1 MKRWFPLAALTAI
14 FVLFRVPVLLNAG
27 LINSD
32 GAIAGLQARA
42 MLGGEWEWAHWGR
55 HYLTSLDSVV
65 AAPFFAIFGA
75 TPQVLLSVTL
85 LGQLTFTWL
94 AYAIVSRRVGAWP
107 AFFATLPV
115 AFMTMALNIYVFF
128 DVRQWCVALV
138 LLACWLLDRA
148 PESARPRVMLVVGLV
163 VSFGALFVDLF
174 AVQFLPGLILFAVLS
189 AHDGTSKFR
198 ASVPRFAAVVG
209 GLGLGFFL
217 LQVMRGVAHL
227 NTGRAGLQWSRVT
240 MNWPLLVDECLPWV
254 LGAKVY
260 ALDDWGG
267 TAAVASPGWFVPIQL
282 AGAIVFG
289 GVLLSGA
296 ALFFVQRLP
305 WRVRVL
311 GAVGA
316 GMGFT
321 SLFGFLGSSTAQDI
335 YGGRL
340 LLPVIVALP
349 LTLAPLAYLVG
360 DPRRF
365 ALVLSPY
372 LLCTAIGGWLSYGP
386 LVQGP
391 TPRGAMTEERAVGA
405 ALRERG
411 IKYAAADY
419 WVAYRLTFIFGED
432 PIVVPEASEDR
443 YPRWRTE
450 FEAQAKV
457 AYLFHPSSPT
467 PTVESIE
474 AQLSAQHFEFEK
486 LAVQGYTVLIVQR
499 AR

>member
-1 MKRWFPLAALTAI
+1 MKKWLPPAVLTAI

-27 LINSD
+27 LLNSD

-42 MLGGEWEWAHWGR
+42 MLAGEWEWAHWGR

-85 LGQLTFTWL
+85 LAQLTFTWL
-94 AYAIVSRRVGAWP
+94 AYAIVSRRAGAWT
-107 AFFATLPV
+107 ALIATLPV
-115 AFMTMALNIYVFF
+115 AFMTMALNIYLFF

-138 LLACWLLDRA
+138 LLACWLFDRA
-148 PESARPRVMLVVGLV
+148 PESGRPRVMLVVGLV
-163 VSFGALFVDLF
+163 VSFVALFVDLF

-189 AHDGTSKFR
+189 AHDGTLKLR
-198 ASVPRFAAVVG
+198 ASLPRFLAVVG

-217 LQVMRGVAHL
+217 LQTMRGVAHL
-227 NTGRAGLQWSRVT
+227 NTGRAGLQLSRVT
-240 MNWPLLVDECLPWV
+240 TNWPLLVDQCLPW
-254 LGAKVY
+254 LIGAKVF
-260 ALDDWGG
+260 ALDDMGSIDP
-267 TAAVASPGWFVPIQL
+267 AAAPGWFLPVQL

-296 ALFFVQRLP
+296 VLFFVQRIP

-335 YGGRL
+335 LGARL

-349 LTLAPLAYLVG
+349 LTLAPLASLAG

-365 ALVLSPY
+365 ALILSPY

-386 LVQGP
+386 LVHGA
-391 TPRGAMTEERAVGA
+391 TPRGAMTEERALGA

-411 IKYAAADY
+411 IRYAAADY
-419 WVAYRLTFIFGED
+419 WIAYRLSFILGED

-450 FEAQAKV
+450 FDAQSRV
-457 AYLFHPSSPT
+457 AYVFHPSSPT
-467 PTVESIE
+467 PTLESIE
-474 AQLSAQHFEFEK
+474 ARLAEQRLGFEK
-486 LAVQGYTVLIVQR
+486 LVVQGYTVLIVQR
-499 AR
+499 TR